1 MFSATITVFFFG
13 VVFFLHKLMQ
23 YLVTTWLPRSPA
35 VNVSS
40 RRNSEVFS
48 HRRRAVLTAE
58 NGDNRSHVCSCG
70 VATCWFLFGASRL
83 RVNKDAVAAARD
95 ALLRFSTAPPNLS
108 HSSLNACWIPPPHP
122 HPLSSVCS
130 LSTEFREQC
139 WSASPS
145 RTPSAFTAFT
155 HFAGGECCWYRDS
168 DLSDSSIFK
177 LIDL

>member
-1 MFSATITVFFFG
+1 MFSATTTVFLCFFSAQVNAVFGYDMVAPIPGCQCFLTAQLGG
-13 VVFFLHKLMQ
+13 V
-23 YLVTTWLPRSPA
+23 
-35 VNVSS
+35 
-40 RRNSEVFS
+40 

-95 ALLRFSTAPPNLS
+95 ALLRFVTAPRNLS

-130 LSTEFREQC
+130 LSTEFRERC